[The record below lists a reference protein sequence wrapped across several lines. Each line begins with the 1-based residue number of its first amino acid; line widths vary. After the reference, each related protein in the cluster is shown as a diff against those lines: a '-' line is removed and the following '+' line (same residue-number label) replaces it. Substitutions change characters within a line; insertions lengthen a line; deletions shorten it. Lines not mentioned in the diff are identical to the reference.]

1 MLGMRTYP
9 QEYIDACRDR
19 VDAQVAEFRA
29 LSNVPEAFATAYFA
43 DLVIVIDAMFTHRLR
58 TVEGKNGTPL
68 NEVRVLAESLMQ
80 GDVLVADP
88 SIRWRADEMV
98 LGLAAGD
105 VIALTEKDFTRLCEA
120 YFAEIE
126 STFGE

>member
-1 MLGMRTYP
+1 MLGVRTYP
-9 QEYIDACRDR
+9 QSYIDACRDR
-19 VDAQVAEFRA
+19 IESQLVEFRA
-29 LSNVPEAFATAYFA
+29 LSNVPETFATAFFA

-58 TVEGKNGTPL
+58 TVEGKNGSPL

-88 SIRWRADEMV
+88 SIRWRADEMA
-98 LGLAAGD
+98 LGLMAGD
-105 VIALTEKDFTRLCEA
+105 SIALTEKDFIRLSEA